1 MATAVETA
9 DRRSVTGRL
18 RSGSLGKV
26 WRSNSTLVVGAAC
39 VFIVIVTAIIGPYI
53 APYDP
58 LKSDYDAAVEAPS
71 RAHPLGTDKY
81 GRDQLSRILHGARID
96 LSVGV
101 ITTLAPFIIGVV
113 LGSLAGYYGGT
124 VDTLLMRLVDLQ
136 TAFPFYVLLIVIL
149 SILGPGA
156 RNMYIALILVG
167 WIGFARLIRGEVLVA
182 KNKEYILAAKAL
194 GYSDIR
200 IMATELLP
208 NVISP
213 ALVYSMSSVMTSILS
228 AAALGFLGLGVSP
241 PRPEW
246 GAMIAESREYL
257 TSAWWLP
264 LFPGLAIA
272 FVGLSFMLLG
282 DGLSDLLRG
291 RR

>member
-1 MATAVETA
+1 
-9 DRRSVTGRL
+9 
-18 RSGSLGKV
+18 
-26 WRSNSTLVVGAAC
+26 
-39 VFIVIVTAIIGPYI
+39 
-53 APYDP
+53 
-58 LKSDYDAAVEAPS
+58 
-71 RAHPLGTDKY
+71 
-81 GRDQLSRILHGARID
+81 
-96 LSVGV
+96 
-101 ITTLAPFIIGVV
+101 
-113 LGSLAGYYGGT
+113 
-124 VDTLLMRLVDLQ
+124 MRLVDLQ